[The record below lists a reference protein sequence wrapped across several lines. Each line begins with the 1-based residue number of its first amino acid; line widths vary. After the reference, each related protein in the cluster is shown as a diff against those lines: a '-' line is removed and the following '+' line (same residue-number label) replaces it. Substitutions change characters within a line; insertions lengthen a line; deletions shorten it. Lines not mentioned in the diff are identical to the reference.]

1 MKAFLVRRALATV
14 AAAVALSMLI
24 FLLIRVV
31 PGDAVT
37 VWIGQEGSMTPEVRT
52 TLRKMFGLTDPI
64 PVQYL
69 HWLRD
74 VVAGDLG
81 YSFRSRLPVT
91 LLMGRAL
98 PITLELAT
106 VAMLLA
112 IAMALPLG
120 IMSAVRRNTPTDVF
134 ARLVG
139 LLGLSM
145 PSFWLAVLLILVS
158 ASYFKWL
165 PALIYVS
172 VLKNPVE
179 NLKQMLMPSV
189 SLALPLMAV
198 LMRMT
203 RSTMLE
209 VLNQDYVRT
218 ARAKG
223 VTDQSMLWRHALK
236 NAFIPIVTVM
246 GIQLGR
252 LLGGAVIVEQIFG
265 VPGVGTALVAAIAE
279 RDYPVIQGTV
289 LMMGLLFILV
299 QLLVDLCY
307 GYIDPRIRYG

>member
-1 MKAFLVRRALATV
+1 MKAFLVRRALATL

-24 FLLIRVV
+24 FLLIRLV

-37 VWIGQEGSMTPEVRT
+37 MWIGQEGSMTPEVRT

-98 PITLELAT
+98 PITLELAA

-112 IAMALPLG
+112 IVMALPLG

-189 SLALPLMAV
+189 SLALPLMAI

-223 VTDQSMLWRHALK
+223 VTDRSMLWRHALK